1 MGRLLGNRLLALA
14 ALIPALI
21 MSAGMWCYA
30 PETAAK
36 STVRGSTATTAKA
49 SRARAAQARARTS
62 STKTQALRKSP
73 AQTRQQGAS
82 PNKPRPAGISAAA
95 SPGAAARGDL
105 KSQQSNL
112 TERHRSIQGELSS
125 IKQDI
130 EKKEER
136 MSEATNDLKKSEK
149 AISDSNR
156 TLKELGDKKEVVEN
170 RLSDLAREAKI
181 VGGHVKDAEE
191 LIGVIS
197 NAQFMNARRHPWQSA
212 LEGGNPNDVARLTA
226 VLGYMAIEQ
235 HRTVERLENRQKN
248 IEAVR
253 QKTAAT
259 RRELVRIE
267 HDEERNRQKL
277 QREKTLRER
286 AVGRLKKEITSQRER
301 YEQLVKNEAQL
312 SDLISN
318 LDRRIAAA
326 EQLERERN
334 ARRLAD
340 EERSSKA
347 EKDSGRRVAVRGSSG
362 QDDPRR
368 TTSAPAVGNFGSLK
382 GRLTLPTRGQIAA
395 RFGQQRAG
403 AASSLSW
410 RGLLIRA
417 PQGQNV
423 VAAAPGTV
431 VFSDWMRGFGNLLIL
446 DHGSNY
452 LSVYANNETLYKQVG
467 SRVRQGETI
476 ASVGSSGGEDQP
488 GLYFELRYKGKPFNP
503 EGWLSR

>member
-1 MGRLLGNRLLALA
+1 MGRQLFPRLLALA
-14 ALIPALI
+14 ALIPALV
-21 MSAGMWCYA
+21 MSAGMWCHA
-30 PETAAK
+30 PEAAAK
-36 STVRGSTATTAKA
+36 STIRETIIPAPKTSRTKAAQRKNRIASAKTQSAKKTSRQSTPSKKPASKSSATKAKA
-49 SRARAAQARARTS
+49 SV
-62 STKTQALRKSP
+62 
-73 AQTRQQGAS
+73 
-82 PNKPRPAGISAAA
+82 
-95 SPGAAARGDL
+95 RGDL
-105 KSQQSNL
+105 KNQQSNL
-112 TERHRSIQGELSS
+112 TERQKSIQGELTS

-130 EKKEER
+130 EKKQER
-136 MSEATNDLKKSEK
+136 MNEATNDLKLSEK

-156 TLKELGDKKEVVEN
+156 TLKELGEKKEQVEN

-197 NAQFMNARRHPWQSA
+197 NAQFMNTRRHPWQSA

-226 VLGYMAIEQ
+226 VLGYMAIEE

-259 RRELVRIE
+259 RQELVRIE
-267 HDEERNRQKL
+267 RDEEKNRQKL
-277 QREKTLRER
+277 QHEKTLRER
-286 AVGRLKKEITSQRER
+286 AVGRLRQEITSQKER

-312 SDLISN
+312 SDLIAN
-318 LDRRIAAA
+318 LDRRIAADEKA
-326 EQLERERN
+326 ERERE
-334 ARRLAD
+334 ARRLAA
-340 EERSSKA
+340 EERAAKAAREA
-347 EKDSGRRVAVRGSSG
+347 EKQSGKRVAARPSSG
-362 QDDPRR
+362 KDDPRR
-368 TTSAPAVGNFGSLK
+368 TTSAPTIGNFGSLK

-395 RFGQQRAG
+395 RFGQKRAG

-431 VFSDWMRGFGNLLIL
+431 VFSDWMRGFGNLLIV

-503 EGWLSR
+503 EGWLAR